1 MLERSGRRFVFASH
15 GDTIEAIAAREF
27 PGDDGAAMRLRSW
40 NLHLELRRN
49 AVGEPGRLLGT
60 DIVYVE
66 APRP

>member
-1 MLERSGRRFVFASH
+1 MPDGTGRRFVFASH
-15 GDTIEAIAAREF
+15 GDSLDAIAAREF

-60 DIVYVE
+60 DLVYVE
-66 APRP
+66 PPLP